1 MKVIFAS
8 RTIVLAKN
16 IDTVDSLY
24 LELARDQRIC
34 SRQREFEI
42 EKEKQ
47 VAAYTKGPRLQFEI
61 ERGSWQRVFKIERV
75 DCMHLLLLPTLLSK
89 KKKNSEITHI
99 IIKKKFRKWSCMTCN
114 RESKVAVLHPTERGS
129 GPYKSRFLF
138 LFSSTYHKYWKLG
151 QYLEIDDRRS
161 LSKFGDVT

>member
-1 MKVIFAS
+1 M
-8 RTIVLAKN
+8 
-16 IDTVDSLY
+16 
-24 LELARDQRIC
+24 
-34 SRQREFEI
+34 FE
-42 EKEKQ
+42 
-47 VAAYTKGPRLQFEI
+47 
-61 ERGSWQRVFKIERV
+61 IERV

-89 KKKNSEITHI
+89 KNSEITHI
-99 IIKKKFRKWSCMTCN
+99 IIKKKFRKWSYMTCN
-114 RESKVAVLHPTERGS
+114 RGFKVAVLHLTERGS